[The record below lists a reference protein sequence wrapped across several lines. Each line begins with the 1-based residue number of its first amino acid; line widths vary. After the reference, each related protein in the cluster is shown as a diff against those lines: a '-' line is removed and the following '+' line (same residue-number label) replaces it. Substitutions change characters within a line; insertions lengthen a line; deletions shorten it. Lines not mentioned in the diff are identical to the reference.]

1 MNANKLYDK
10 ILSLK
15 AQKKQFILVL
25 TRATIK
31 ELMKAELPEANIDDI
46 NIADMWFAGVHVYLG
61 LMDKIVI
68 TAGEIWLE

>member
-1 MNANKLYDK
+1 MDANKLYDR
-10 ILSLK
+10 ILALK

-25 TRATIK
+25 TKATIK
-31 ELMKAELPEANIDDI
+31 QLMTVELPEANVNDI
-46 NIADMWFAGVHVYLG
+46 NISDMWFAGVHVYLG

>member
-1 MNANKLYDK
+1 MDTAKLYDK
-10 ILSLK
+10 ILALK

-25 TRATIK
+25 TKATIK
-31 ELMKAELPEANIDDI
+31 QLMTEELSEANIDDI

-61 LMDKIVI
+61 LMDKIII

>member
-10 ILSLK
+10 ILTLK

-25 TRATIK
+25 TKATIK
-31 ELMKAELPEANIDDI
+31 KLVTAELPEANIDDI

-61 LMDKIVI
+61 LMDKIII

>member
-1 MNANKLYDK
+1 MDTNKLYDK
-10 ILSLK
+10 ILTLK

>member
-1 MNANKLYDK
+1 MDANKLYDR
-10 ILSLK
+10 ILALK

-25 TRATIK
+25 TKATIK
-31 ELMKAELPEANIDDI
+31 QLMTAKLPEANIDDI

-61 LMDKIVI
+61 LMDKIII

>member
-1 MNANKLYDK
+1 MDTNKLYDK
-10 ILSLK
+10 ILTLK

-61 LMDKIVI
+61 LMDKIII

>member
-1 MNANKLYDK
+1 MDVNKLYDK
-10 ILSLK
+10 ILTLK